1 MPKQFKNER
10 AVFPKGEQRKVLL
23 NLEKALSMPVM
34 IQVCNCSVRTIR
46 DWRRE
51 KFSMNLSCLKKLSL
65 KARLPIPET
74 MRVRDAYAH
83 TRTAGAK
90 GWASVKAK
98 YGRVPIDEMH
108 RKEAWHTW
116 WDTKGKFENNP
127 ILKTKPINRPKKDRE
142 LAELIGIVMGDGGIS
157 TYQVT
162 VTLHHIDD
170 RQYSIFVAKLVKKLF
185 HVTPHIRHSEKKS
198 VLEIVIS
205 RAELVKYLHSLGLP
219 IGNKVAQ
226 QFDIPNWIKK
236 NKKLSTACLRGLV
249 DTDGSI
255 FTHRYKVNGKWY
267 SYKKLS
273 FTSLSRPLLQSVAT
287 IMQDI
292 GLHPR
297 ISANQ
302 NVWLDSKRDME
313 KYILTVG
320 SHNPKHLKRYKSEVG

>member
-10 AVFPKGEQRKVLL
+10 ATFPKGEQRKALL
-23 NLEKALSMPVM
+23 DLEKELSIVAMAKT
-34 IQVCNCSVRTIR
+34 CNCSVRTIR

-51 KFSMNLSCLKKLSL
+51 KFSMNLSCLQKLCA
-65 KARLPIPET
+65 KAQCPIPET
-74 MRVRDAYAH
+74 MQVRDAYAH

-90 GWASVKAK
+90 GWCSVKAK
-98 YGRVPIDEMH
+98 YGRVPTNETH
-108 RKEAWHTW
+108 RKNAWRIW
-116 WDTKGKFENNP
+116 WNTKGKFENNP
-127 ILKTKPINRPKKDRE
+127 ILKTKPIYQPKKNSE

-157 TYQVT
+157 RYQVV

-170 RQYSIFVAKLVKKLF
+170 YEYSAFVAKLIKKLF
-185 HVTPHIRHSEKKS
+185 HVTPHIRHSPKKS
-198 VLEIVIS
+198 VREIIIS

-236 NKKLSTACLRGLV
+236 NKKLSIACLRGLV

-273 FTSLSRPLLQSVAT
+273 FTSLSRPLLQSVAM
-287 IMQDI
+287 IMQSI

-302 NVWLDSKRDME
+302 NVWLDSKKDME
-313 KYILTVG
+313 RYLLVIG
-320 SHNPKHLKRYKSEVG
+320 SHNPKHLKRYKSKVG